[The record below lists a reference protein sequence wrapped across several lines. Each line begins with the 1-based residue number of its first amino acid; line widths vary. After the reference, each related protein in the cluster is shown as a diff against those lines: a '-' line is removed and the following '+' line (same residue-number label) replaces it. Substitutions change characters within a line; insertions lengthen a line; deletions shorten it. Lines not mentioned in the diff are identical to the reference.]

1 MNGVQPPA
9 EVLNTPEPVPLQA
22 PSGVCV
28 LMSTYA
34 AEKADNL
41 RTALDSL
48 YNQTLAPERI
58 VLVIDG
64 AIGPEQ
70 EAVLAEFSADPRRVK
85 LTLVRLPENGGL
97 AAAMNAGLVYCDCP
111 FVMRMDSD
119 DVCLPDRLE
128 HELRY
133 LHENPDTDLVSCWS
147 EEFGDGLAKSQ
158 YKVSPTQHEAL
169 RQALCWRNVIA
180 HSAIL
185 VRTELLR
192 RIGGYRADFGML
204 EDYDLYVRMMSAG
217 ARFHVIPKVM
227 LRVRTSLSQKQRR
240 GNFKYALKEI
250 KFRMN
255 CLRLGFIK
263 THQFILITALYTIFR
278 VMTPGVRQRLY
289 ALSRV

>member
-1 MNGVQPPA
+1 MNAVSPPTDI
-9 EVLNTPEPVPLQA
+9 LNSSEPVLMQG

-34 AEKADNL
+34 SEKAENL
-41 RTALDSL
+41 RISLESL
-48 YNQTLAPERI
+48 YNQTILPERI

-64 AIGPEQ
+64 AIDREQ

-133 LHENPDTDLVSCWS
+133 MRENPDIDLVSCWS
-147 EEFGDGLAKSQ
+147 EEFGEGMAKSQ
-158 YKVSPTQHEAL
+158 YKVSPTQHDAL
-169 RQALCWRNVIA
+169 REALCWRNVIV
-180 HSAIL
+180 HPAIL
-185 VRTELLR
+185 VRTEMLR

-250 KFRMN
+250 KFRIN

-263 THQFILITALYTIFR
+263 THQFILITTLYTIFR
-278 VMTPGVRQRLY
+278 VVTPGIRRRLY